1 MPPLSFH
8 PLVRSWFAAAY
19 GKATAVQEAAW
30 PLIAR
35 GENVLAI
42 APTGSGKTLTA
53 FLAAISRFI
62 DGTYNAAELAV
73 LYVSPLKALNEDIRR
88 NVLEPLRSLKEHFK
102 EAGEAFPDIR
112 VETRSGDTPESQR
125 RRFLTAPPSVLAVTP
140 ESLAILLLNP
150 RGREALS
157 KVKYLILDEIHS
169 VLAGKRGAFLSC
181 QIDRLSL
188 IAGEFQ
194 RTALSATVRPESAAA
209 EFAGGLVGRSGLV
222 GHSGLAGR
230 SGLVGRTVRIVS
242 PQIEKRIELQVEF
255 PPDPPVPAGQDE
267 EPSHYGKRYAA
278 LVDTVLERLGF
289 DGERCRRTI
298 LVFTDSRQRAERIA
312 LLVNKRALELAEQK
326 ASSVPRGA
334 PPSEQIA
341 FAHHGSLSKEVRS
354 AVEQRLAE
362 GRLSCVVA
370 TGSLELGI
378 DIGGVDEV
386 ILAGSPGSAA
396 AALQRI
402 GRSGHGVGRVS
413 RGLIVPFYGMDLVM
427 AAALAGA
434 VEERDIEESFPVENP
449 LDILA
454 QIILELCAEKNWH
467 TNELYETLRG
477 FYIFKTLPRASFD
490 AVILMLSGY
499 YGENRVRE
507 LKKRLYFDSQAGE
520 LQAADGLLRTLY
532 TAGGVIANRG
542 YFSLRLGD
550 GTKIGELDEEFV
562 WERRIGDS
570 FEFGSRPWTISA
582 IGSEAVTVVPAGK
595 PSEFAPFYRAEAVFR
610 SPVLSRR
617 ILELFSLFDDRKTI
631 DFPSFSPAAAEK
643 LFTFIMN
650 QIKAQEGILLPG
662 PGHIPVEIIDDPS
675 RTDVYRVVF
684 HSFRGGAVNYP
695 LAMALSQD
703 MEDSLG
709 VRIESIADDNAV
721 LLFLPRLAGK
731 EPEQLIRQSILG
743 ISGAGGKKGETL
755 FRRRLEASGLFG
767 AAFREAAERS
777 LILIKTSFGKR
788 TPLWFTRQ
796 RSKRLFDAVSGFDDF
811 PLTAEA
817 WRSCLKDRFDLPGF
831 AALIGDIVSETV
843 KLSFFRTRLPS
854 PFAREQIRKDVN
866 AHMYEYDERPD
877 LRTAGLTGR
886 VSLADQIIR
895 DALENSG
902 GRPPLPEALRADFCA
917 RLKREVPGWAPSSVP
932 SLCEWVRERIAI
944 PLDEWENL
952 LAVLPEETG
961 EALRLDAALGGR
973 ITRIKREGAGTEAI
987 VHRDLAE
994 TWKTEAVCFLGP
1006 WLRFQG
1012 PVSMDRISAVLG
1024 TNEAETESAVLSLCE
1039 SGELVRDIRVAGTE
1053 TLFVCDR
1060 ENLEIL
1066 LRLTRK
1072 KNRPRIAERPVSVLI
1087 PFLARRQGIRICDGA
1102 GNSPASA
1109 EARVKPAHPWEKLQ
1123 GYAAQ
1128 VPLWERDIFPCRD
1141 EDYNPEKLD
1150 REIAAGELFWY
1161 GAGHERAAF
1170 SLPAAADL
1178 VLPERSGEEE
1188 PPELFLAHRAFFER
1202 ERDFWEIRE
1211 ALGLDTRSCAEVI
1224 WNFVWQGLLSSDTWE
1239 SVRRFVERGAV
1250 PKIFPE
1256 ERASPPF
1263 PRRLPGGFGGLPRRI
1278 PRALRDRWREGP
1290 PIPGRWFSLEPD
1302 GEFADPLDE
1311 ENLNRERIRLL
1322 LDRWGVLARPLLER
1336 EAPCLSW
1343 AKLLPVIRR
1352 MELAGELYSGRF
1364 FAGINSLQF
1373 AAPGVEKELLIAE
1386 NETGLYW
1393 MNACDPASPAALDL
1407 EGFPF
1412 PLPSRLPGV
1421 RLCFR
1426 GTSLMYVSA
1435 KNGRELELFFSPED
1449 PGARRIMAFL
1459 LSPRG
1464 PRKTIIEKINGVS
1477 ASRSPYNEILKTL
1490 GFLPDRDKLVFW

>member
-1 MPPLSFH
+1 MPLSSFH

-19 GKATAVQEAAW
+19 GKATEVQEAAW

-88 NVLEPLRSLKEHFK
+88 NILEPLRSLKEHFK
-102 EAGEAFPDIR
+102 EVGEAFPGIR

-125 RRFLTAPPSVLAVTP
+125 RRFLVSPPSVLAVTP

-181 QIDRLSL
+181 QIDRLAL

-209 EFAGGLVGRSGLV
+209 EFAGGL
-222 GHSGLAGR
+222 
-230 SGLVGRTVRIVS
+230 GRTVRIVS
-242 PQIEKRIELQVEF
+242 PKIKKRIELQVDF
-255 PPDPPVPAGQDE
+255 PPGPPAWAGQDA
-267 EPSHYGKRYAA
+267 EPSHYGERYAA
-278 LVDTVLERLGF
+278 LVETVLERLGF
-289 DGERCRRTI
+289 DGERCRRTV
-298 LVFTDSRQRAERIA
+298 LVFTSSRQRAERIA
-312 LLVNKRALELAEQK
+312 LLVNKRAGELAEQK
-326 ASSVPRGA
+326 AASTPLS
-334 PPSEQIA
+334 PPLPEPIA
-341 FAHHGSLSKEVRS
+341 FAHHGSLSREVRRV
-354 AVEQRLAE
+354 VEERLAE
-362 GRLSCVVA
+362 GRISCVAA

-413 RGLIVPFYGMDLVM
+413 RGLIVPFYGMELIM

-434 VEERDIEESFPVENP
+434 VEEREIEESFPVENP

-454 QIILELCAEKNWH
+454 QVILELCAEKNWH
-467 TNELYETLRG
+467 TGELYKTLRG
-477 FYIFKTLPRASFD
+477 FYVFKTLPRSSFD

-499 YGENRVRE
+499 YGENRIRE
-507 LKKRLYFDSQAGE
+507 LKGRLYFDRLSGE
-520 LQAADGLLRTLY
+520 IQAADGLLRTLY

-582 IGSEAVTVVPAGK
+582 IGSEAVTVIPSGK

-617 ILELFSLFDDRKTI
+617 ILELFSLFNDRKTV
-631 DFPSFSPAAAEK
+631 DFPSFSPAAVEA
-643 LFTFIMN
+643 LFALVMN
-650 QIKAQEGILLPG
+650 QIKAQEGIPLPG

-675 RTDVYRVVF
+675 RTDVYQVVF

-703 MEDSLG
+703 LEDSLG
-709 VRIESIADDNAV
+709 TRIESMADDDAV
-721 LLFLPRLAGK
+721 LLFLPRIAGEK
-731 EPEQLIRQSILG
+731 PERLIRQSILG
-743 ISGAGGKKGETL
+743 ISGGKPGGERGETL

-777 LILIKTSFGKR
+777 LILTKTSFGKR
-788 TPLWFTRQ
+788 TPLWFSRQ
-796 RSKRLFDAVSGFDDF
+796 RSRRLFDAVSGIDDF

-817 WRSCLKDRFDLPGF
+817 WRSCLKDRFDLPGL
-831 AALIGDIVSETV
+831 AALIGDIASETV

-854 PFAREQIRKDVN
+854 PFAREQVWKDVN

-877 LRTAGLTGR
+877 LRMAGLTGK

-902 GRPPLPEALRADFCA
+902 GRPPLPEDVRIDFCA
-917 RLKREVPGWAPSSVP
+917 RLKREVSGWAPSSVP

-952 LAVLPEETG
+952 LAVLPEEVR
-961 EALRLDAALGGR
+961 EELRLDAALGGR
-973 ITRIKREGAGTEAI
+973 ITRIKREGAGTEAV

-994 TWKTEAVCFLGP
+994 TWMAEAVCLLGP

-1012 PVSMDRISAVLG
+1012 PVALDRISAVFG
-1024 TNEAETESAVLSLCE
+1024 TDRAETESAAFSLCE

-1053 TLFVCDR
+1053 TRFVCDR

-1072 KNRPRIAERPVSVLI
+1072 KSRPRIAERPVSVLI
-1087 PFLARRQGIRICDGA
+1087 PFLARRQGIRMWDGDSLRTA
-1102 GNSPASA
+1102 DSV
-1109 EARVKPAHPWEKLQ
+1109 EALVKTVPPWEKLQ

-1128 VPLWERDIFPCRD
+1128 IQLWERDIFPCR
-1141 EDYNPEKLD
+1141 EGDYNPEKLD
-1150 REIAAGELFWY
+1150 RAIAAGELFWY
-1161 GAGHERAAF
+1161 GTGHERAAF

-1178 VLPERSGEEE
+1178 VLPERTGEEE
-1188 PPELFLAHRAFFER
+1188 LPELFLAHRAFFER

-1211 ALGLDTRSCAEVI
+1211 AFGLDTRSCAEAI
-1224 WNFVWQGLLSSDTWE
+1224 WNLVWQGLLSSDTWE

-1250 PKIFPE
+1250 PKDFPE
-1256 ERASPPF
+1256 ETASPPLL
-1263 PRRLPGGFGGLPRRI
+1263 RRLPRGFGPHRI

-1290 PIPGRWFSLEPD
+1290 PVPGRWFSLEPSD
-1302 GEFADPLDE
+1302 GESGGADPLDE

-1322 LDRWGVLARPLLER
+1322 LDRWGVLARPFLER

-1364 FAGINSLQF
+1364 FGGINSLQF
-1373 AAPGVEKELLIAE
+1373 ATPGIEKELLAAE

-1393 MNACDPASPAALDL
+1393 MNACDPASPAALEL
-1407 EGFPF
+1407 EGLPF

-1426 GTSLMYVSA
+1426 GTSPMYISA
-1435 KNGRELELFFSPED
+1435 KNGRELEIFFPPED
-1449 PGARRIMAFL
+1449 PGAPRIMALL
-1459 LSPRG
+1459 LSSRG
-1464 PRKTIIEKINGVS
+1464 PSFRKTIIEKINGIS
-1477 ASRSPYNEILKTL
+1477 ASGSPYSQVLKTL